1 MALTASTVA
10 PFGFQIK
17 LLKSQIF
24 TVHSGS
30 CLLLSP
36 NKHRQAIMKCSAK
49 VTGFGQFSGPSK
61 LKMQFGDFG
70 EKLWQTF
77 PEPVKE
83 FPWKKAEDV
92 VLQRLLFLGKEALKW
107 FLITLFAFSSLSDIL
122 LSISKNKELMI
133 PLGLFIGCATADIFK
148 ETSKELFP
156 SVSLKEEG
164 LKKNLVAIGVFF
176 VFVKVVSAY
185 LALGASALLSHVGN
199 GGLLQVLWLW
209 RKLQEERDSNSP
221 SLVENSEK

>member
-10 PFGFQIK
+10 PFGLQIK
-17 LLKSQIF
+17 LLESQIF
-24 TVHSGS
+24 PVHSGS

-49 VTGFGQFSGPSK
+49 ATGFGQLSDPSK

-83 FPWKKAEDV
+83 FPWKKAVDIMP
-92 VLQRLLFLGKEALKW
+92 QRLLSLGMEALKW
-107 FLITLFAFSSLSDIL
+107 SLTTLFAFSSLSDIL

-133 PLGLFIGCATADIFK
+133 PLGLFIGCAAAGIFN
-148 ETSKELFP
+148 ETSKELIP
-156 SVSLKEEG
+156 SVSLKAEG

-185 LALGASALLSHVGN
+185 LALGASVLLSHVGN

-209 RKLQEERDSNSP
+209 RKLHAEIDSNSP
-221 SLVENSEK
+221 SLVENPEK